1 MCSNKC
7 HWADH
12 WKGLKVAISTIN
24 STYRHLSLSSVRCWV
39 RRVKSERDPRTFW
52 TVVGTLIAWKIYTQ
66 WYHASQKL
74 RLSAPSKKK
83 KNFEEN
89 ACLSCPSGKDTSKT
103 YSGHMRI
110 MAYEMAGA
118 GGLQP
123 LIRQTIS
130 FFSDILF
137 RRNLHENFGQTA
149 HIAHWNSPINLWMGT
164 QQDCGT
170 M

>member
-83 KNFEEN
+83 KKKLRIKCLPFMSLWQRYVEN
-89 ACLSCPSGKDTSKT
+89 
-103 YSGHMRI
+103 
-110 MAYEMAGA
+110 
-118 GGLQP
+118 
-123 LIRQTIS
+123 
-130 FFSDILF
+130 LF
-137 RRNLHENFGQTA
+137 RAHEDNGIRDGWGRGTTAPNPPDYFFFFGYTFSEKLA
-149 HIAHWNSPINLWMGT
+149 WKLWT
-164 QQDCGT
+164 NCSHCSLK
-170 M
+170 